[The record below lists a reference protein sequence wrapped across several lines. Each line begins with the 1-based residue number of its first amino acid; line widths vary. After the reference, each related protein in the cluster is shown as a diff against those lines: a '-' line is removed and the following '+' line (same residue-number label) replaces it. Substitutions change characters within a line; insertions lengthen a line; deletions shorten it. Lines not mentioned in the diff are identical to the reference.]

1 MQQPYIH
8 SIYHRLNLSFVHIYM
23 NSNMMVFYIYIE
35 VIEGE
40 REKKKIAIGEIAL
53 YSFFLF
59 LSLAFFSLIFFPNH
73 NIIYMYERD
82 CCYKTNYDFK
92 LFKKLK
98 MKLLQD
104 SSFNQ
109 CSFSLSLLQ
118 QTIRTEQKVVESNI
132 IIIHI
137 YIYIYIF
144 LLIDIIYIYRNLNL
158 ACFIIKSPSYLTYI
172 MKKFWNSFAFLYLD
186 RYKKEYSYMNS

>member
-23 NSNMMVFYIYIE
+23 NSNDGGIYIYIE

-40 REKKKIAIGEIAL
+40 RERKKIAIGEIAL
-53 YSFFLF
+53 YSFFS
-59 LSLAFFSLIFFPNH
+59 LSLISRIFSLTTISYICMREIVVIKQIMILSFS
-73 NIIYMYERD
+73 
-82 CCYKTNYDFK
+82 
-92 LFKKLK
+92 KKLK

-109 CSFSLSLLQ
+109 CFFFLFLSLSLLQ

-137 YIYIYIF
+137 YIHF
-144 LLIDIIYIYRNLNL
+144 
-158 ACFIIKSPSYLTYI
+158 SPH
-172 MKKFWNSFAFLYLD
+172 
-186 RYKKEYSYMNS
+186 